1 MGWGRLFLGVLIR
14 FLETVLIFCRIPVPV
29 VSRIMIDA
37 AIMIPVYRAADG
49 SLRIVMIL
57 RNPGGVHGGQIA
69 FPGGKRDPEDETMLD
84 TALREVREELG
95 LDVPKHDIL
104 AELPM
109 EQTRTTGYRVF
120 PFVAR
125 ISVPDR
131 WQIAEREIAELIDV
145 KLSDL
150 IRPGAHDKMIDR
162 FPTWTKAEQVSYY
175 QIGQH
180 RLWGLSYRILHPVIP
195 RLVAGEWDV

>member
-1 MGWGRLFLGVLIR
+1 
-14 FLETVLIFCRIPVPV
+14 
-29 VSRIMIDA
+29 MIDA
-37 AIMIPVYRAADG
+37 AILIPVYRAADG
-49 SLRIVMIL
+49 GLHIVMIL

-69 FPGGKRDPEDETMLD
+69 FPGGKHDPQDETMLD
-84 TALREVREELG
+84 TALREVHEELG
-95 LDVPKHDIL
+95 IVVPKTAVL

-120 PFVAR
+120 PYVAR
-125 ISVPDR
+125 IDLPAQ
-131 WQIAEREIAELIDV
+131 WQIAEREIAELVDV

-150 IRPGAHDKMIDR
+150 FNPGAHDKMIDR

-175 QIGQH
+175 QVGAH

-195 RLVAGEWDV
+195 RLVAGEWNV

>member
-1 MGWGRLFLGVLIR
+1 
-14 FLETVLIFCRIPVPV
+14 
-29 VSRIMIDA
+29 MIDA
-37 AIMIPVYRAADG
+37 VIMILVYRRGDG

-84 TALREVREELG
+84 TAIREVREELG
-95 LDVPKHDIL
+95 LVVPKQDVL

-120 PFVAR
+120 PCLAR
-125 ISVPDR
+125 ITVPDQ
-131 WQIAEREIAELIDV
+131 WQIAEREIAEIIDV

-162 FPTWTKAEQVSYY
+162 FPTWTRAEQVSYY

-180 RLWGLSYRILHPVIP
+180 RLWGLSYRILNPVIP